1 MKKKY
6 YSNIAVIRD
15 DRLGDVILTL
25 PIIKKLKDELPNSK
39 LTIIISSISKN
50 LIQMFDFIDDFI
62 ISDNSI
68 TTINTCL
75 LYTSDA
81 ADES

>member
-39 LTIIISSISKN
+39 LTIIISSIPK
-50 LIQMFDFIDDFI
+50 L
-62 ISDNSI
+62 
-68 TTINTCL
+68 NTNV
-75 LYTSDA
+75 
-81 ADES
+81 